1 MREKCLCE
9 KCGSEMIPIKKDST
23 VGMVCPNCGH
33 GFVTSYIDPIYE
45 DFQEYKIYLTEG
57 NTVTKDNYFLIQS
70 LTNMSMLEIKH
81 LFETTPYLL
90 FKGLAPEVK
99 ELKEKL
105 DECSINYSI
114 VPEFK
119 Y

>member
-1 MREKCLCE
+1 MTRCP
-9 KCGSEMIPIKKDST
+9 KCGSGLISAVEGSALVVRCTKCEYSVATTHIDS
-23 VGMVCPNCGH
+23 
-33 GFVTSYIDPIYE
+33 IYE
-45 DFQEYKIYLTEG
+45 DDNEYEVFLEEG
-57 NTVTKDNYFLIQS
+57 NEITKENYFLIQS

-99 ELKEKL
+99 ELKERL

-114 VPEFK
+114 VPEFM

>member
-1 MREKCLCE
+1 MSK
-9 KCGSEMIPIKKDST
+9 
-23 VGMVCPNCGH
+23 CPNCGNKLISEINGSALIIRCTKCDYSVATTH
-33 GFVTSYIDPIYE
+33 IDPIYE
-45 DFQEYKIYLTEG
+45 DDSEYEIFLEEG
-57 NTVTKDNYFLIQS
+57 NEITKENYFLIQS

-81 LFETTPYLL
+81 LFEATPYLL
-90 FKGLAPEVK
+90 SKGLAPEVK

-105 DECSINYSI
+105 DECGISYSI

>member
-1 MREKCLCE
+1 MSK
-9 KCGSEMIPIKKDST
+9 
-23 VGMVCPNCGH
+23 CPNCGNKLISEIKGSSLIIRCTKCYYSVATTH
-33 GFVTSYIDPIYE
+33 IDPIYE
-45 DFQEYKIYLTEG
+45 DDNEYEVFLEKG
-57 NTVTKDNYFLIQS
+57 NEITKENYFLIQS

-81 LFETTPYLL
+81 LFEATPYLL

-105 DECSINYSI
+105 DKCGISYSI

>member
-1 MREKCLCE
+1 
-9 KCGSEMIPIKKDST
+9 
-23 VGMVCPNCGH
+23 
-33 GFVTSYIDPIYE
+33 
-45 DFQEYKIYLTEG
+45 
-57 NTVTKDNYFLIQS
+57 
-70 LTNMSMLEIKH
+70 MSMLEIKH
-81 LFETTPYLL
+81 LFEATPYLL

-105 DECSINYSI
+105 DECGISYSI